1 MYIKQKKPK
10 REYSK
15 GLLIQESVLIW
26 ITSLLYIAL
35 AFFCI
40 IYGYTGS
47 LPWITASASLPWA
60 AYGVSQ
66 VFYYKKSMLENTKGG
81 IKYDTVMKELD
92 NSLEKYLN
100 MTYSNNTDFNEII
113 KELIKNQQTASNTN
127 NTTTQSTDISI
138 YTDTQNADEL
148 NMDYGI

>member
-1 MYIKQKKPK
+1 MYIKQRKPK
-10 REYSK
+10 KEYSK

-40 IYGYTGS
+40 LQGYTGS

-60 AYGVSQ
+60 AYGISQ

-92 NSLEKYLN
+92 NQLGKYLN
-100 MTYSNNTDFNEII
+100 MTYGNNADYNDLI
-113 KELIKNQQTASNTN
+113 KELIKNNNSSSTISSTN
-127 NTTTQSTDISI
+127 NDTKIFTETQIS
-138 YTDTQNADEL
+138 NEL
-148 NMDYGI
+148 NIDYGI

>member
-1 MYIKQKKPK
+1 MYIRQRKPK
-10 REYSK
+10 KEYSK

-113 KELIKNQQTASNTN
+113 KELIKNQQTTSSSN

>member
-113 KELIKNQQTASNTN
+113 KELIKNQQTASSTN

>member
-113 KELIKNQQTASNTN
+113 KELIKNQQTASSTN

-138 YTDTQNADEL
+138 YTDAQNADEL

>member
-15 GLLIQESVLIW
+15 SLLNQESALIW
-26 ITSLLYIAL
+26 IATLSYIAL

-40 IYGYTGS
+40 IQGYTGS

-92 NSLEKYLN
+92 SQLEKYLN

-113 KELIKNQQTASNTN
+113 KELIKNQQTVSSTN
-127 NTTTQSTDISI
+127 NTATQSTDISI

>member
-15 GLLIQESVLIW
+15 SLLNQESALIW

-113 KELIKNQQTASNTN
+113 KELIKNQQTASSTN

-138 YTDTQNADEL
+138 YTDTQNANEL

>member
-15 GLLIQESVLIW
+15 GLLIQESALIW

-40 IYGYTGS
+40 QGNYTGS

-92 NSLEKYLN
+92 NQLEKYLN
-100 MTYSNNTDFNEII
+100 ITNTNNADFNEVI
-113 KELIKNQQTASNTN
+113 KELIKNQQTTSSSN

-138 YTDTQNADEL
+138 YTDTQNTDEL

>member
-10 REYSK
+10 KEYSK
-15 GLLIQESVLIW
+15 GLLTQESILIW

-113 KELIKNQQTASNTN
+113 KELIKNQQTVSSTN
-127 NTTTQSTDISI
+127 NTATQSTDISI
-138 YTDTQNADEL
+138 YTDTQNANEL

>member
-1 MYIKQKKPK
+1 MRQKKKK

-26 ITSLLYIAL
+26 ITSLLYIGL

-40 IYGYTGS
+40 LQGYTGS

-66 VFYYKKSMLENTKGG
+66 VFYYKKSMIENSKGG
-81 IKYDTVMKELD
+81 IKYDTVMKELEEQ
-92 NSLEKYLN
+92 LKKYSN
-100 MTYSNNTDFNEII
+100 ITNSNNTAFNEVIQ
-113 KELIKNQQTASNTN
+113 ELINNQDSSSINN
-127 NTTTQSTDISI
+127 NTENFSESQISNKI
-138 YTDTQNADEL
+138 NL
-148 NMDYGI
+148 DYGI

>member
-127 NTTTQSTDISI
+127 NMTTQSTDISV
-138 YTDTQNADEL
+138 YTDTQNVDEL

>member
-15 GLLIQESVLIW
+15 GLLIQESALIW

-40 IYGYTGS
+40 QGNYTGS

-81 IKYDTVMKELD
+81 IKYDSVMKELD
-92 NSLEKYLN
+92 NQLEKNLN
-100 MTYSNNTDFNEII
+100 MTYTNNADFNEII
-113 KELIKNQQTASNTN
+113 KELIKNQQTTSSTN
-127 NTTTQSTDISI
+127 NTATQSTDISI

>member
-1 MYIKQKKPK
+1 MYIKQRKPK
-10 REYSK
+10 KEYSK

-40 IYGYTGS
+40 LQGYTGS

-60 AYGVSQ
+60 AYGISQ
-66 VFYYKKSMLENTKGG
+66 VFYYQKSMLENTKGG

-92 NSLEKYLN
+92 NQLGKYLN
-100 MTYSNNTDFNEII
+100 MTYGNNADYNDLI
-113 KELIKNQQTASNTN
+113 KELIKNNNSSSTISSTN
-127 NTTTQSTDISI
+127 NDTKIFTETQIS
-138 YTDTQNADEL
+138 NEL
-148 NMDYGI
+148 NIDYGI

>member
-1 MYIKQKKPK
+1 MFRRQRKNK

-15 GLLIQESVLIW
+15 GLLIQESALIW

-40 IYGYTGS
+40 VQGYTGS

-66 VFYYKKSMLENTKGG
+66 VFYYKKSMMENTKGG

-92 NSLEKYLN
+92 NQLEKYLN
-100 MTYSNNTDFNEII
+100 ITNTNNSDFNEVI
-113 KELIKNQQTASNTN
+113 KELIKNNSNSSSTN
-127 NTTTQSTDISI
+127 N
-138 YTDTQNADEL
+138 DTQNFSESQNL
-148 NMDYGI
+148 NEINIDYGI

>member
-15 GLLIQESVLIW
+15 GLLIQESALIW
-26 ITSLLYIAL
+26 ITSLLYIVL

-40 IYGYTGS
+40 IQGYTGS

-113 KELIKNQQTASNTN
+113 KELIKNQQTASSTN

-138 YTDTQNADEL
+138 YTDTQNTDEL

>member
-10 REYSK
+10 KEYSK
-15 GLLIQESVLIW
+15 GLLTQESVLIW

-113 KELIKNQQTASNTN
+113 KELIKNQQTVSSTN
-127 NTTTQSTDISI
+127 NTATQSTDISI

>member
-1 MYIKQKKPK
+1 MRQRKKK

-26 ITSLLYIAL
+26 ITSLLYIVL

-40 IYGYTGS
+40 LQGYTGS

-66 VFYYKKSMLENTKGG
+66 VFYYKKSMIENSKGG
-81 IKYDTVMKELD
+81 IKYDTVMKELEEQ
-92 NSLEKYLN
+92 LKKYSN
-100 MTYSNNTDFNEII
+100 ITNSNNTAFNEVIQ
-113 KELIKNQQTASNTN
+113 ELINNQDSSSINN
-127 NTTTQSTDISI
+127 NTENFSESQISNKI
-138 YTDTQNADEL
+138 NL
-148 NMDYGI
+148 DYGI